1 MNDYS
6 SSLTPVKL
14 ISPMSGEED
23 FTGTGTTPQSLL
35 CFIVKGMLRVLEDD
49 QLFPVSRCHR
59 LVEPLLNRF
68 SDPGSRCVDYLL
80 NGFFRKQLHR
90 FCTGLL
96 LHQQFQET
104 LRPCH
109 GRLRLSGFF
118 FIPKI

>member
-1 MNDYS
+1 
-6 SSLTPVKL
+6 
-14 ISPMSGEED
+14 MSGEED

-35 CFIVKGMLRVLEDD
+35 CFIVKGMWRVLEDD
-49 QLFPVSRCHR
+49 QLFPVSRWHR
-59 LVEPLLNRF
+59 LVEPLLNTF

-80 NGFFRKQLHR
+80 NGFFHKQLHR

-109 GRLRLSGFF
+109 G
-118 FIPKI
+118 